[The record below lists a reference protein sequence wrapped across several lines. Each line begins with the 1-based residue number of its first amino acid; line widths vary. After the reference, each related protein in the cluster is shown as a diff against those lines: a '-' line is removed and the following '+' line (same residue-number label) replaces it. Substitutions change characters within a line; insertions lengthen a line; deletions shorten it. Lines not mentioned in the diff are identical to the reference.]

1 MRCPV
6 DPELSEK
13 LQTELEM
20 ETEMRD
26 PENLPTSI
34 SDYLSSSSFE
44 VQLCF
49 GYPCKCTDVDMLQ
62 LHDTPGRED
71 VVLTRKFGDEKYGL
85 VLHLIP

>member
-1 MRCPV
+1 MRCSV

-26 PENLPTSI
+26 PEKLPTSI

-49 GYPCKCTDVDMLQ
+49 GTPTNVRMLICCSSTIRQ
-62 LHDTPGRED
+62 EGKMLCSPGN
-71 VVLTRKFGDEKYGL
+71 L
-85 VLHLIP
+85 VTKSTVSCYTSYL